1 MTRVRQMEGWRS
13 PLLGIVFGKGFKENP
28 GLRRP
33 DGSAFITFEALARMA
48 ELAERRAERE
58 RQMAERF
65 RQQMLEAQRRA
76 EREERLAREEQR
88 RAERLAQRLRELGI
102 DPDTLE

>member
-1 MTRVRQMEGWRS
+1 LTRVRQMEGWRS

-33 DGSAFITFEALARMA
+33 DGSAFIAFEALARMA